1 MLGVT
6 EFGGFNTKGAQS
18 HLMENSQLQF
28 HTPAKLIPLR
38 LYCSTYMDG
47 FLNSVYSAVV
57 PGEPSLC
64 DLSVW

>member
-1 MLGVT
+1 MRQKKTYLMLGVT

-38 LYCSTYMDG
+38 LYCSTYIDG
-47 FLNSVYSAVV
+47 FLT
-57 PGEPSLC
+57 LFI
-64 DLSVW
+64 LL